1 MSTANKPTF
10 HQALGSHASSNRGV
24 PTALRR
30 VRDLPGEGKLKMRE
44 AVLHVKREVPT
55 DTPFPEDADA
65 QSSSS
70 SSSSDDDD
78 DDDAELMRE
87 LARIKEERARAEE
100 TKVATANPLISTSL
114 AGVGRRW
121 DDDTVFK
128 GLAGQTNQVGQKR
141 FINDAVRSEF
151 HRKFLNKYIV

>member
-1 MSTANKPTF
+1 M
-10 HQALGSHASSNRGV
+10 GSHASSNRGV

-30 VRDLPGEGKLKMRE
+30 VRDLPGEGKLKVRE
-44 AVLHVKREVPT
+44 GVSQVKREAPT

-65 QSSSS
+65 DSST
-70 SSSSDDDD
+70 SSSSDDD
-78 DDDAELMRE
+78 ELMRE

-100 TKVATANPLISTSL
+100 IKMTTSNPLITTSL
-114 AGVGRRW
+114 ASVGRRW

-128 GLAGQTNQVGQKR
+128 GLAGQSTQVGQKR